1 MIFYREC
8 IIGHIQHSEEAVV
21 KCPYQDDYACDM
33 DIAEY
38 EIKAVYFLYITEKP
52 LIKIPHCVFL
62 MKRKQKEIVCWCIYY
77 FQQVYFLNKPHLTLQ
92 IASGEIYQK
101 HLQRGLQIAENR
113 DPNSFHCKTSDCEAW

>member
-52 LIKIPHCVFL
+52 LIKNTPLCFSHEKKTEGNCLLV
-62 MKRKQKEIVCWCIYY
+62 
-77 FQQVYFLNKPHLTLQ
+77 HLLFS
-92 IASGEIYQK
+92 AGVLSK
-101 HLQRGLQIAENR
+101 
-113 DPNSFHCKTSDCEAW
+113 

>member
-38 EIKAVYFLYITEKP
+38 EIKAVSPILLYITQKP
-52 LIKIPHCVFL
+52 PIKMPPLCSH
-62 MKRKQKEIVCWCIYY
+62 E
-77 FQQVYFLNKPHLTLQ
+77 
-92 IASGEIYQK
+92 
-101 HLQRGLQIAENR
+101 
-113 DPNSFHCKTSDCEAW
+113 